1 MLQVDEPKKQLYS
14 PKICRFLVSKRVVSQ
29 SMVKGG
35 LIKAL
40 ADVDDWVSAIT
51 FGSQDTKSDF
61 VHLGN
66 SA

>member
-1 MLQVDEPKKQLYS
+1 
-14 PKICRFLVSKRVVSQ
+14 
-29 SMVKGG
+29 MVKGG
-35 LIKAL
+35 LIEAL